1 MRTIAAHKSRMLHIV
16 LASMLVVLGIAVAAR
31 AQTDFPNRRVHVILP
46 YPAGGIVDIV
56 TRVVTEKLGADWGQ
70 PIVVE
75 PKPGANGNLA
85 WNQVS
90 RADPDGYTWT
100 FVSPALVANPRMQ
113 PSIKWSEESF
123 VPIGGVVWAPS
134 VIVVNSSLPANTVN
148 DFIAHAKKNPG
159 VLNWVNPGI
168 GTSQHLNTVIFIN
181 ATKVEMVAVPYRGQP
196 PGILDLLANRVQFM
210 IASPG
215 LVAEHIAAGT
225 LKPLAILG
233 TKRSPLLPTVP
244 TMTEAGYPEINVVAW
259 YGYAAPRG
267 TPQPI
272 VEKIVA
278 GFNAAVKDPG
288 VRAALEKQHLQV
300 MDPLGPAELAALVAS
315 DAEKYAKVIRDANI
329 RLGD

>member
-1 MRTIAAHKSRMLHIV
+1 MRSVANRKHKLLYTV
-16 LASMLVVLGIAVAAR
+16 LALAVFGAATAAR
-31 AQTDFPNRRVHVILP
+31 AQTDYPNRRVHVILP

-56 TRVVTEKLGADWGQ
+56 TRVVTDKLSADLGQ

-85 WNQVS
+85 WSQVA

-100 FVSPALVANPRMQ
+100 FVSPALIANPRMQ
-113 PSIKWSEESF
+113 PSIKWNEESF

-134 VIVVNSSLPANTVN
+134 VLVVNPSVPADTVA

-168 GTSQHLNTVIFIN
+168 GTSQHLNTAIFIN
-181 ATKVEMVAVPYRGQP
+181 ATKVDMVGVPYRGQP
-196 PGILDLLANRVQFM
+196 AGILDLLANRVQFM
-210 IASPG
+210 VASPG
-215 LVAEHIAAGT
+215 LVAEHISAGT

-233 TKRSPLLPTVP
+233 TQRSPLLPTVP

-267 TPQPI
+267 TPQP
-272 VEKIVA
+272 VVDKNRRRRSM
-278 GFNAAVKDPG
+278 G
-288 VRAALEKQHLQV
+288 
-300 MDPLGPAELAALVAS
+300 S
-315 DAEKYAKVIRDANI
+315 
-329 RLGD
+329 

>member
-1 MRTIAAHKSRMLHIV
+1 MRSVANRKLFNVV
-16 LASMLVVLGIAVAAR
+16 LAIAVLGAATAAR
-31 AQTDFPNRRVHVILP
+31 AQVDFPSRRVHVVLP

-56 TRVVTEKLGADWGQ
+56 TRIVTDRLSADWGQ

-90 RADPDGYTWT
+90 RAEPDGYTWT
-100 FVSPALVANPRMQ
+100 FISPALIANPRMQ
-113 PSIKWSEESF
+113 PSIKWNEESF

-134 VIVVNSSLPANTVN
+134 VLVVNPSVPTSTVAE
-148 DFIAHAKKNPG
+148 FIAHAKKNPG

-168 GTSQHLNTVIFIN
+168 GTSQHLNTAIFIN
-181 ATKVEMVAVPYRGQP
+181 ATKVDMVAVPYRGQP
-196 PGILDLLANRVQFM
+196 AGILDLLADRSQFM

-215 LVAEHIAAGT
+215 LVAEHISAGT

-233 TKRSPLLPTVP
+233 TRRSPLLPAVP

-267 TPQPI
+267 TPPA
-272 VEKIVA
+272 VVDKIVA
-278 GFNAAVKDPG
+278 AFNAALKDAG

-300 MDPLGPAELAALVAS
+300 MDPLSSAELAALVAS
-315 DAEKYAKVIRDANI
+315 DVEKYAKVIRDANI
-329 RLGD
+329 RLGE

>member
-267 TPQPI
+267 TPQPV

-278 GFNAAVKDPG
+278 GFNAALKDPG
-288 VRAALEKQHLQV
+288 VRTALEKQHLQV